1 MRLRPAGSPLAPAG
15 SPLAPAGSPLA
26 LAVLAL
32 ALALSTGAQARP
44 QPLAQASTAAV
55 PGLPEALRCTRPGR
69 PAAFAQDAN
78 SGQVLA
84 ARDADVPLPPASL
97 TKVMTL
103 HVALNAV
110 RDGTARL
117 DDIVAVRPGLPA
129 QWAGRGASAGLTPGQ
144 RISIAE
150 LMASVGARSAN
161 DGAAALAEAIAGS
174 QTAFIRRME
183 AERVRLGL
191 GRSRFATVGGWSDGG
206 RTCISARDA
215 ARLIGA
221 VVDAHGALALRFL
234 GPQALAPDAPGGP
247 IAAATGAVALK
258 TGWTA
263 AAGRGV
269 ALDVRREGRRLLVA
283 TLGHP
288 SDSARLEAAQ
298 ALVEAALAK
307 AGPTPSRRR

>member
-1 MRLRPAGSPLAPAG
+1 MRLAPAG
-15 SPLAPAGSPLA
+15 RALTPAGLALAPAGRA
-26 LAVLAL
+26 LTTAGLAL
-32 ALALSTGAQARP
+32 ALALAIGTPAHAQSLDP
-44 QPLAQASTAAV
+44 ASTATA
-55 PGLPEALRCTRPGR
+55 PGLAEAFRCTPPQR
-69 PAAFAQDAN
+69 PAAFALDAG
-78 SGQVLA
+78 SGRVLA
-84 ARDADVPLPPASL
+84 ARDADLPLPPASL

-103 HVALNAV
+103 HVTLNAV
-110 RDGTARL
+110 RDGMARL
-117 DDIVAVRPGLPA
+117 DDVVAVRPGLPA
-129 QWAGRGASAGLTPGQ
+129 EWAGRGASAGLRPGQ

-150 LMASVGARSAN
+150 LMTSVGARSAN

-174 QTAFIRRME
+174 QPAFLRRME

-191 GRSRFATVGGWSDGG
+191 DRSRFATVGGWSDGG

-221 VVDAHGALALRFL
+221 VVDVHGALALRFL

-269 ALDVRREGRRLLVA
+269 ALDVRRDGRRLLVA

-288 SDSARLEAAQ
+288 SDAARLEAAR
-298 ALVEAALAK
+298 ALVDAALA
-307 AGPTPSRRR
+307 ASGPAAPPRR